1 MMNIMKTLATKV
13 TERGQASIPASIRE
27 SMGLLPG
34 SILAWSIADGGKA
47 ILVMP
52 MPPMRPR
59 ARSARDMI
67 GYGRKFHAP
76 RRTAD
81 WMREL
86 RDGEEK

>member
-1 MMNIMKTLATKV
+1 MKTLATKV

-34 SILAWSIADGGKA
+34 SLLAWRIADGGKM
-47 ILVMP
+47 ILAMP
-52 MPPMRPR
+52 MQPIRPR

-81 WMREL
+81 WMKEL
-86 RDGEEK
+86 REGEEE

>member
-1 MMNIMKTLATKV
+1 MNAMKTLVTKV

-34 SILAWSIADGGKA
+34 SVLAWSIADGGNA

>member
-1 MMNIMKTLATKV
+1 MA
-13 TERGQASIPASIRE
+13 E
-27 SMGLLPG
+27 
-34 SILAWSIADGGKA
+34 GGKA

-52 MPPMRPR
+52 MPPVRPR

-86 RDGEEK
+86 REGEEP

>member
-1 MMNIMKTLATKV
+1 MIECMKTLVTKV
-13 TERGQASIPASIRE
+13 TERGQASIPASIRD

-34 SILAWSIADGGKA
+34 TILSWSMAEGGKA

-52 MPPMRPR
+52 MPPVRPR

-86 RDGEEK
+86 REGEEP

>member
-1 MMNIMKTLATKV
+1 MKTLVTKV
-13 TERGQASIPASIRE
+13 TERGQASIPASIRD

-34 SILAWSIADGGKA
+34 TILSWSMAEGGKA

-52 MPPMRPR
+52 MPPVRPR

-81 WMREL
+81 WMAEL
-86 RDGEEK
+86 RDAETAP

>member
-1 MMNIMKTLATKV
+1 MNIMKTLVTKV

-34 SILAWSIADGGKA
+34 SVLAWSIADGGNA